1 MVLLTVGA
9 NDIDFSGLVA
19 NVIIDQTSE
28 RVLFGRS
35 VIGSVENAEA
45 ALTTKLPANF
55 ARLRAALKPM
65 VGGDLSRVVFVSYG
79 HPAMRADGSACA
91 GGQAGFDVHPS
102 FKLDGER
109 LRRVAD
115 FVGAR
120 FLPALKAIA
129 QCAGGTICQNPAAD
143 RMT

>member
-55 ARLRAALKPM
+55 VRLRAALKPM

-79 HPAMRADGSACA
+79 HPAMRADGTPCA
-91 GGQAGFDVHPS
+91 GGQAASTCIPRSGSIMHGCARSRISSACASAGAESDRAMPGRLDVRQS
-102 FKLDGER
+102 
-109 LRRVAD
+109 
-115 FVGAR
+115 
-120 FLPALKAIA
+120 
-129 QCAGGTICQNPAAD
+129 
-143 RMT
+143 